1 MIRGRA
7 AYAKIINPVPTYDK
21 TDKERTFDLIVD
33 TETKKY
39 LAGLGLASYV
49 KTNKNG
55 DDYIKFSR
63 RVTKQN
69 PDGKDLPRVPAAP
82 LRIVDRAG
90 KPWGGDLIGNDSVL
104 NVQFA
109 VNDKALGGKKP
120 SLIAVQVWEHVPYE
134 GAAGAERE
142 EFPVDESGVESW

>member
-33 TETKKY
+33 GDTKKS
-39 LAGLGLASYV
+39 LAKMGLAAYV

-69 PDGKDLPRVPAAP
+69 PEGNHLPRVPSAP
-82 LRIVDRAG
+82 LRIVDRG
-90 KPWGGDLIGNDSVL
+90 GQPWGDALIGNDSVL

-109 VNDKALGGKKP
+109 VNEKQMGGLKP
-120 SLIAVQVWEHVPYE
+120 SLIAVQVWEHVPYV
-134 GAAGAERE
+134 GNGSERE
-142 EFPVDESGVESW
+142 EFPVDESGVETW